1 MREPIHL
8 RSCRPRTSRGLTLG
22 ELLVALAIVAVLAA
36 VAAPG
41 MSGLVKRRQA
51 DAVTEQM
58 LRAVRYTRGLAV
70 TRRVTATLCPGAGE
84 RCGARDSWHDG
95 AFVFLDQ
102 DGDGRRGPD
111 EPIAQRLPPLPGG
124 YRVTWRSF
132 RNRVSL
138 SMLPNGLTDSQSGNL
153 LICPPDGDPT
163 DARQLIVNV
172 QGRVRRAR
180 DSDGDGIVE
189 NSSGDPVS
197 C

>member
-1 MREPIHL
+1 MWESGIGWSYR
-8 RSCRPRTSRGLTLG
+8 RTRGLTLG
-22 ELLVALAIVAVLAA
+22 ELLAALGVVAVLAA

-41 MSGLVKRRQA
+41 MSGLVRHRQA
-51 DAVTEQM
+51 EAATEQM

-84 RCGARDSWHDG
+84 RCGPRNAWHEG
-95 AFVFLDQ
+95 AFVFLDR
-102 DGDGRRGPD
+102 DGDGHRTPG
-111 EPIAQRLPPLPGG
+111 EPIAQRMPPLPRG

-138 SMLPNGLTDSQSGNL
+138 SMRPTGLTDWQSGNL
-153 LICPPDGDPT
+153 LICPPDGNPAG
-163 DARQLIVNV
+163 ARQLIVNA
-172 QGRVRRAR
+172 QGRVRHAR

-189 NSSGDPVS
+189 NAEGEPVS